1 MKNSILFIAILSLM
15 LFGAK
20 GASAQDNDKTQDKQE
35 CHACHH
41 CWHGGWWRDN
51 EFCHSDFHCYRAW
64 KKDLKRQKKECLA
77 AQMEVCRPFAAERKR
92 RKAMKKAWKRDILAA
107 QHEAWGWGH
116 DYWY

>member
-15 LFGAK
+15 LFGAA
-20 GASAQDNDKTQDKQE
+20 GASAQDKDKSESNKE
-35 CHACHH
+35 CHH
-41 CWHGGWWRDN
+41 CCRHGWWWRDA

-64 KKDLKRQKKECLA
+64 KKDMKREKKECYA
-77 AQMEVCRPFAAERKR
+77 KEMEGYRPFAAERKR

>member
-20 GASAQDNDKTQDKQE
+20 SASAQDKDKSESNKE
-35 CHACHH
+35 CHH
-41 CWHGGWWRDN
+41 CCHGGWWWRDH

-64 KKDLKRQKKECLA
+64 KKDLKREKKECLA
-77 AQMEVCRPFAAERKR
+77 KELEVCRPFAAERKR